1 MKGFAYVLKGFGL
14 MWRPGIRRF
23 TLIPLAINIILF
35 AGGTWAALHYARQ
48 WLDHLMPAWLSFLN
62 WLILPILFLS
72 LMLVAFFTFT
82 LVANFIAAPFN
93 AILAQKLETQLT
105 GRSPP
110 EDTTPLWVMVFKT
123 LAVETRKFLYFA
135 VRAIPLLILFL
146 IPVLNLAA
154 PFLWFAFSAWMMTL
168 QYIDAPA
175 GNHLVEFQEQRK
187 VLRGIPVTSFG
198 FGATMTG
205 MTMIPILNFLAL
217 PVGVCAATLMWV
229 ELGPKELHAP
239 SAAGQSQGTQPDQP
253 AQITRDP
260 R

>member
-35 AGGTWAALHYARQ
+35 AGGTWAAVHYARQ

-72 LMLVAFFTFT
+72 LMLVAFFSFT

-105 GRSPP
+105 GRAPP

-217 PVGVCAATLMWV
+217 PVGVCAATLMLV
-229 ELGPKELHAP
+229 ELGPKKLHAP
-239 SAAGQSQGTQPDQP
+239 SGAGQSQGTQP
-253 AQITRDP
+253 AQITRDS

>member
-1 MKGFAYVLKGFGL
+1 MSGFAYVLKGFGL

-23 TLIPLAINIILF
+23 TLVPLGINILLF
-35 AGGTWAALHYARQ
+35 AAGTWAALHYARQ
-48 WLDHLMPAWLSFLN
+48 WLDHLMPDWLSFLN
-62 WLILPILFLS
+62 WLLLPILFVS
-72 LMLVAFFTFT
+72 LMLVTFFTFT

-93 AILAQKLETQLT
+93 ALLAQKLETQLT
-105 GRSPP
+105 GRAPP
-110 EDTTPLWVMVFKT
+110 EDPTPLWLIVLKT
-123 LAVETRKFLYFA
+123 LAVESRKLLYFA

-175 GNHLVEFQEQRK
+175 GNHHVEFAAQRAL
-187 VLRGIPVTSFG
+187 LRTLPVTSFG

-205 MTMIPILNFLAL
+205 MTMIPVLNFLAL

-229 ELGPKELHAP
+229 EHGNKALAQRPVEQ
-239 SAAGQSQGTQPDQP
+239 AG
-253 AQITRDP
+253 
-260 R
+260 